1 MPATPG
7 VTDISPNVEN
17 YYVGAGICK
26 WKGEDDS
33 TYRDVGNVSEFAFTS
48 TVTRLKHYSSR
59 TGTRFKDRDVV
70 TQLDASVAIKMDE
83 ITAANLALAVL
94 GTASGSSPIMIEV
107 LTQANKKGA
116 FRLIG
121 TNDIGAKIQIDLP
134 SCLITPSGAI
144 GLINA
149 GTWGELSLTAEVNGD
164 INTGSFG
171 RYAWNTDGVEL
182 TDLGGA

>member
-1 MPATPG
+1 M
-7 VTDISPNVEN
+7 
-17 YYVGAGICK
+17 
-26 WKGEDDS
+26 
-33 TYRDVGNVSEFAFTS
+33 
-48 TVTRLKHYSSR
+48 
-59 TGTRFKDRDVV
+59 V

-83 ITAANLALAVL
+83 ITGSNLALALL
-94 GTASGSSPIMIEV
+94 GTVSGSAPIMIDV
-107 LTQANKKGA
+107 LTAANKKGA

-121 TNDIGAKIQIDLP
+121 TNDVGAKIQIDLP

-149 GTWGELSLTAEVNGD
+149 GTWGEIQLTAEVNGN